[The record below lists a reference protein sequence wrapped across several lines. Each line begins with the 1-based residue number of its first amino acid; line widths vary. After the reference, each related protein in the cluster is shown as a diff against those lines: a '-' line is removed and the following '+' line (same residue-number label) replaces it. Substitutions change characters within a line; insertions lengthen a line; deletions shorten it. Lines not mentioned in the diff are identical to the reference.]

1 MVVCFSQRCG
11 LSHVLQDEDVLQV
24 CGLGCCCNPSLLC
37 ADMFAWR
44 LAVGGLQVVKKTVA
58 QQRADKNYGQKVQA
72 YYDKYKEKKRK
83 KKPLKS

>member
-1 MVVCFSQRCG
+1 MVVF
-11 LSHVLQDEDVLQV
+11 LSDVACHMSCKTRTCCRFV
-24 CGLGCCCNPSLLC
+24 DLGAAATPRLVC

-44 LAVGGLQVVKKTVA
+44 LAVGWLQVVKKTVA